1 MITLITVWSTST
13 PAGFISLF
21 NIISDIS
28 LLMKL
33 PSRFSNDHKHIDF
46 NSILFQNKNS
56 KQITSITFLSH
67 PPPLHSQN
75 SGALSGSN
83 IRKGQRSG
91 GGISVGASVP
101 NQSAA
106 AFLLRQQKHCF
117 TKLPKALKIVHNF
130 FSPYSFFVVLHI

>member
-13 PAGFISLF
+13 PAGSIPLF

-67 PPPLHSQN
+67 PPPITHSKQW
-75 SGALSGSN
+75 SPLRVKYKKRSKVRRRDFCGSFSTEPK
-83 IRKGQRSG
+83 RRC
-91 GGISVGASVP
+91 V
-101 NQSAA
+101 SAPT
-106 AFLLRQQKHCF
+106 
-117 TKLPKALKIVHNF
+117 TKTLFYKATK
-130 FSPYSFFVVLHI
+130 SP